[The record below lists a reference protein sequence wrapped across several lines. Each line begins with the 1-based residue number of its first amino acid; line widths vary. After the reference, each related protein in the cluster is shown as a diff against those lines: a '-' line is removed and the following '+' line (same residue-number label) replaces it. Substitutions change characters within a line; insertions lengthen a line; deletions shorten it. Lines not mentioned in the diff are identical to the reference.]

1 MLKKSLLSLAVTAS
15 LVGLAGCNISSTA
28 DNNEVDTTGIDV
40 GTPEYIEANKG
51 TVSTTYAIFN
61 PSRATPVGLRETPV
75 ISDLLFQGSAD
86 ADCTDADSD
95 GLCDANGKATTDGTI
110 PLAQGNPGLADDG
123 YNPIFS
129 AAADLDGFSTTG
141 QIDIPFSAAIDG
153 TSLVTSGTGAN
164 VILIPLDYDD
174 PITGTL
180 QAGTFKSSGP
190 AAIEAT
196 AITYASGDNNAVSG
210 QGNILRIS
218 PTTPLLPKTRYLIVV
233 TDGIKDASGLPVKG
247 SNTYKA
253 LTADFTFLIGDD
265 ASTQSKIALSNTLK
279 SYQSLAEGYAAAAGY
294 TYSKEDIVYSFSF
307 TTGGTT
313 SVLDAMAAPANFV
326 ESAVEGKGASFNI
339 PLPAK
344 YRYTLETN
352 IDGDPANI
360 PAAANAVW
368 AQLDA
373 DSGDA
378 NPVVAGTA
386 NAVLTALGADQTA
399 QVISL
404 NGLGAI
410 HNAIPSP
417 APRLSDFTSTIDA
430 AADDGAGDALNLDTL
445 LGAALTGGTGR
456 VANGTIKLPYYG
468 GIPNLAA
475 NPLTAAYVL
484 NKWDADDSL
493 EADLGAVLTGAG
505 VSEEQQALFTPPS
518 TNVTRLFPIAK
529 PQGFLET
536 PVSVIY
542 STACAGEYT
551 PVIFQHGITSNR
563 SSSFGVAASLF
574 AEDPCLATV
583 AIDLPMHGL
592 TNEDDAGLLALLTAE
607 DQSDQRHFGLTINPL
622 TLQPKAMTGTGDQ
635 SGSLFIQL
643 LSFQGTRDNMRQAVM
658 DLMNLNASL
667 DFMDFTDNNAG
678 TDFDVSKVHFVGHS
692 LGAIL
697 GTTFVAVNNSQSTK
711 VTAGSATHNAMLPN
725 ITTATLANGGGQVT
739 KLLENSNIGT
749 SLVIPGLAAL
759 GTNAGLDLGQGSSL
773 FELTLQLFQATVDS
787 ADPINFAAKLKAT
800 NTPVLAF
807 EIAGNTD
814 NPSDQTVPVDA
825 VDSRLAPALPAPLAG
840 TEPLVS
846 ELGLVSTS
854 ADIAA
859 GTDPVQA
866 IVRFN
871 NGVHSSFAGISDDGE
886 DGSATTVFTEM
897 MTQLKSFIGG
907 DGKALD
913 VSDTNVI
920 VSSAE

>member
-1 MLKKSLLSLAVTAS
+1 MLKKSLLSLAVTTS

-28 DNNEVDTTGIDV
+28 ENNEVDTTGIDV

-75 ISDLLFQGSAD
+75 ISDLLFQGAAD
-86 ADCTDADSD
+86 ED
-95 GLCDANGKATTDGTI
+95 GTDGTI
-110 PLAQGNPGLADDG
+110 PLIQGNPGLGEAG

-141 QIDIPFSAAIDG
+141 QIDIPFSGAIDG
-153 TSLVTSGTGAN
+153 SSLVTSGATAN

-174 PITGTL
+174 PLTGEI
-180 QAGTFKSSGP
+180 QPATFKASGP
-190 AAIEAT
+190 APIEAS
-196 AITYASGDNNAVSG
+196 AIAFASGGNNAASG

-247 SNTYKA
+247 SSTYKA

-294 TYSKEDIVYSFSF
+294 TYSKEDIVYSFTF

-326 ESAVEGKGASFNI
+326 ESAVEGKGASFNLT
-339 PLPAK
+339 LPASL
-344 YRYTLETN
+344 RYLVEGYVDAERDTSGSLDETAYNAAVASVLGDGTLN
-352 IDGDPANI
+352 AALSGS
-360 PAAANAVW
+360 AAAAG
-368 AQLDA
+368 Q
-373 DSGDA
+373 
-378 NPVVAGTA
+378 VV
-386 NAVLTALGADQTA
+386 
-399 QVISL
+399 
-404 NGLGAI
+404 AI

-417 APRLSDFTSTIDA
+417 APRLSDFSSTIDA

-493 EADLGAVLTGAG
+493 EADLGAVLTGAD
-505 VSEEQQALFTPPS
+505 VSEADQAKFTPRS

-542 STACAGEYT
+542 STLCAGDYT

-592 TNEDDAGLLALLTAE
+592 TNEDDAGLLAALTAE

-697 GTTFVAVNNSQSTK
+697 GTTFVAVNNSVGSAA
-711 VTAGSATHNAMLPN
+711 VTAGCTTCNAMLPN

-814 NPSDQTVPVDA
+814 NPSDQTVPVAA
-825 VDSRLAPALPAPLAG
+825 VGSSLLAPALPAPLAG

-846 ELGLVSTS
+846 ELGLVGTS

-886 DGSATTVFTEM
+886 DGSAKTVFTEM

>member
-1 MLKKSLLSLAVTAS
+1 MLKKSLLSLAVTTS
-15 LVGLAGCNISSTA
+15 LVGLAGCNISSTT
-28 DNNEVDTTGIDV
+28 DSNKIDTTPIEI
-40 GTPEYIEANKG
+40 GTPEYVEENKG
-51 TVSTTYAIFN
+51 NVSTTYAIFN
-61 PSRATPVGLRETPV
+61 PSRATSVGLRETPV
-75 ISDLLFQGSAD
+75 ISDLLFQGD
-86 ADCTDADSD
+86 ADED
-95 GLCDANGKATTDGTI
+95 GADGTI
-110 PLAQGNPGLADDG
+110 PLTLGDPGLADDG

-141 QIDIPFSAAIDG
+141 QIDIPFSGAISDA
-153 TSLVTSGTGAN
+153 SLVTTGADAN
-164 VILIPLDYDD
+164 VLLIPLDYDD
-174 PITGTL
+174 PLIGTL
-180 QAGTFKSSGP
+180 QPATFKSSGP
-190 AAIEAT
+190 ATIEAS
-196 AITYASGDNNAVSG
+196 AVAFASGDENAKAG
-210 QGNILRIS
+210 EGNVLRIS
-218 PTTPLLPKTRYLIVV
+218 PTTPLLPATRYLVVV

-247 SNTYKA
+247 SNTYKS
-253 LTADFTFLIGDD
+253 LTADFTFLIGED
-265 ASTQSKIALSNTLK
+265 ASTQEKIALSEKLKTFQTLAQAY
-279 SYQSLAEGYAAAAGY
+279 SDAANLNFD
-294 TYSKEDIVYSFSF
+294 KEDIVYSFSF

-326 ESAVEGKGASFNI
+326 EGAVAGKGAAFNI
-339 PLPAK
+339 DLPSTF
-344 YRYTLETN
+344 RYIVEEHVSVERDAAGN
-352 IDGDPANI
+352 IDAAGITNAVGNIFVDGDFAAVLPSLGAT
-360 PAAANAVW
+360 PAAQQAAI
-368 AQLDA
+368 
-373 DSGDA
+373 GG
-378 NPVVAGTA
+378 VVT
-386 NAVLTALGADQTA
+386 
-399 QVISL
+399 
-404 NGLGAI
+404 I

-417 APRLSDFTSTIDA
+417 APRISDFTSTIDA
-430 AADDGAGDALNLDTL
+430 AGDDGAGDALNLDTL
-445 LGAALTGGTGR
+445 LGGPLTSGTGR

-468 GIPNLAA
+468 GIPNLALS
-475 NPLTAAYVL
+475 PETAGFVL
-484 NKWDADDSL
+484 NKWDADN
-493 EADLGAVLTGAG
+493 ELGTELASVLTGAG
-505 VSEEQQALFTPPS
+505 VSEADAAKFTPPS

-529 PQGFLET
+529 PQGYLDV

-542 STACAGEYT
+542 STACGGTYT

-574 AEDPCLATV
+574 AENPCLATV

-592 TNEDDAGLLALLTAE
+592 TNEDDGALLTLLTAE
-607 DQSDQRHFGLTINPL
+607 TQSNQRHFGLTINPL

-667 DFMDFTDNNAG
+667 EFMNFTDTNGGN
-678 TDFDVSKVHFVGHS
+678 DFDVSKVHFIGHS
-692 LGAIL
+692 LGGIL
-697 GTTFVAVNNSQSTK
+697 GSTFVAVNNTS
-711 VTAGSATHNAMLPN
+711 GSAAYAAGCTTCNLSLPN
-725 ITTATLANGGGQVT
+725 ITTATLANSGGQVT

-759 GTNAGLDLGQGSSL
+759 GTQAGLDLGQGSSL

-800 NTPVLAF
+800 NTPILAF
-807 EIAGNTD
+807 EIAGNAD

-825 VDSRLAPALPAPLAG
+825 VDNRLAPALPAPLAG

-854 ADIAA
+854 ADIPA
-859 GTDPVQA
+859 GTNPVKA

-871 NGVHSSFAGISDDGE
+871 NGVHSSFAGKSDDGQ
-886 DGSATTVFTEM
+886 DGSAKTVFTEM